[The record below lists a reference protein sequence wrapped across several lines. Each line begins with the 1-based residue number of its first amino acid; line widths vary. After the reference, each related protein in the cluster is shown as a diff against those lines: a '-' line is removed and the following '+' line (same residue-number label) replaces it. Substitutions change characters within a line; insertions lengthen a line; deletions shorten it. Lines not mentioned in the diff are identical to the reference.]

1 MTVQHLIDKFW
12 RPDIAL
18 LVGAMTLSAAIFGIN
33 AITLDNLR
41 EDTFRSAQANV
52 SSRAIVLAKESD
64 RSFKVL
70 DLAMS
75 SLSEHMASFGVSKTK
90 HYK

>member
-1 MTVQHLIDKFW
+1 MVDRGTRYSRTYRNGQHLIDKFW

-41 EDTFRSAQANV
+41 EDTFRSPK
-52 SSRAIVLAKESD
+52 R
-64 RSFKVL
+64 
-70 DLAMS
+70 M
-75 SLSEHMASFGVSKTK
+75 
-90 HYK
+90 